1 MPNVISVIVEDIL
14 LRSSQAPARS
24 SVQLEV
30 NGLPLTMGVDTA
42 TSTSLIGEPVYLS
55 HFKHLPLVSTTPLRG
70 CTGHI
75 HLDWNA
81 LFPINYVKR
90 VQGDVKGLLRNNYPP
105 VFKEVPGDIKS
116 VEVNVVLKERAIPV
130 LYDPRIITIP
140 LRNAAKKAAYLGNTS
155 GATNLHGILQHKVD
169 AFILAYR
176 NTLHT
181 FTKVTPTEVFPGR
194 KPHIK
199 LSLIHRSMVLKQRV
213 KEAQAKF
220 ATSQSSK
227 VTYFSPADLLWVH
240 SVTHRKLKAVPGE
253 TQDRPSTDP
262 TPEALHRAPS
272 EMAMAHTPV
281 RPSTASPGVSD
292 LPISLVKLNS
302 LGRPSNNL
310 LWASG
315 LKRVAWPPPLEDQEI
330 VESQPI
336 YSKGPAF
343 SDQFGPAP
351 IQAAQPS
358 YPAHSAPSAQPPQS
372 YKPSKVASPPLLAY
386 QPPPATITLRAEPPI
401 HQEQAPVFTSQ
412 PAATKGLGSNMR
424 GDEKWPPATV
434 KAQSA
439 AENEAR
445 KALAKGP
452 AFRPR
457 KVKKDYSNFFA
468 QNALNPNYPG
478 YRAPP
483 GTQHYTEEG
492 TSDL

>member
-1 MPNVISVIVEDIL
+1 MM
-14 LRSSQAPARS
+14 
-24 SVQLEV
+24 
-30 NGLPLTMGVDTA
+30 GLH
-42 TSTSLIGEPVYLS
+42 PV
-55 HFKHLPLVSTTPLRG
+55 
-70 CTGHI
+70 
-75 HLDWNA
+75 
-81 LFPINYVKR
+81 
-90 VQGDVKGLLRNNYPP
+90 
-105 VFKEVPGDIKS
+105 
-116 VEVNVVLKERAIPV
+116 
-130 LYDPRIITIP
+130 
-140 LRNAAKKAAYLGNTS
+140 
-155 GATNLHGILQHKVD
+155 
-169 AFILAYR
+169 
-176 NTLHT
+176 
-181 FTKVTPTEVFPGR
+181 
-194 KPHIK
+194 
-199 LSLIHRSMVLKQRV
+199 
-213 KEAQAKF
+213 
-220 ATSQSSK
+220 
-227 VTYFSPADLLWVH
+227 ADLPPPA
-240 SVTHRKLKAVPGE
+240 SPVPE
-253 TQDRPSTDP
+253 PSTDP

-272 EMAMAHTPV
+272 EMALAHTPV
-281 RPSTASPGVSD
+281 RPSAASPGVSD
-292 LPISLVKLNS
+292 PRAASSNSSPRGTPVTTRSGRQVIKPQCSDFVYVSLSREGVVWYKDELTLCVLRVSESSS
-302 LGRPSNNL
+302 LSQTIVCCRVSESSSL
-310 LWASG
+310 SQTIVCCVSRRAVVC

-343 SDQFGPAP
+343 SDPFGPAP
-351 IQAAQPS
+351 VQAAT
-358 YPAHSAPSAQPPQS
+358 AQPPQS

-401 HQEQAPVFTSQ
+401 HQEQAPVFLSQ
-412 PAATKGLGSNMR
+412 PAATKGPGSNMR